1 MNIRT
6 KILTVAAL
14 LAVWSCA
21 EKEITP
27 TTPDG
32 SKPIEFGSL
41 STRALV
47 NSIDAVNEFGVS
59 CAISN
64 ADNSDYGSI
73 MDNVKVERSDKSTT
87 GWDYNPKRYWLEDSY
102 FYFAASYPYVDG
114 GGFQAQEIS
123 DESGVKYIAYTL
135 AVETYDETTKNQLGV
150 DILTASEYVNTC
162 DPWNN
167 TVNLNFRHL
176 LTNVNF
182 EITQDVESD
191 PNNHY
196 YITGVSLYGISTSG
210 TYAMIL
216 DHEQIYDIWNLQEV
230 NNDISFD
237 RVFDSHLLEAN
248 RALSVWGDDGLLLL
262 PQDIIREKVKLKI
275 DYLYQLEVTDDGQEN
290 QDGSDQ
296 EAIKQE
302 RSEIIDLPATD
313 KWKSGN
319 KVKYTLSFAK
329 PTKIVFKDITVKKWG
344 TAPSG
349 GTIIIK

>member
-27 TTPDG
+27 TAPDG

-73 MDNVKVERSDKSTT
+73 MDNVKVERSNKSTT

-102 FYFAASYPYVDG
+102 FYFVASYPYVDG
-114 GGFQAQEIS
+114 GGFQPYY
-123 DESGVKYIAYTL
+123 ESGNFIGYFLNVDTSAQ
-135 AVETYDETTKNQLGV
+135 D
-150 DILTASEYVNTC
+150 DILIDSEYVNTS

-167 TVNLNFRHL
+167 TVNFQFRHL
-176 LTNVNF
+176 LTNVKF
-182 EITQDVESD
+182 RISKDQSSA
-191 PNNHY
+191 NHY
-196 YITGVSLYGISTSG
+196 TITKVTLQGVSVGGNYIIIPHQNTINQGWNTLQSG
-210 TYAMIL
+210 LFENIPDNGSL
-216 DHEQIYDIWNLQEV
+216 DG
-230 NNDISFD
+230 
-237 RVFDSHLLEAN
+237 N
-248 RALSVWGDDGLLLL
+248 RTLSVWGTDGLLLIPEVMSTKTVEL
-262 PQDIIREKVKLKI
+262 VI
-275 DYLYQLEVTDDGQEN
+275 DYQYQLFVDDSTNGEQPEIQNKQLKVSVPTDVWGP
-290 QDGSDQ
+290 GKR
-296 EAIKQE
+296 I
-302 RSEIIDLPATD
+302 
-313 KWKSGN
+313 
-319 KVKYTLSFAK
+319 VYTLSITD
-329 PTKIVFKDITVKKWG
+329 PNRIVFKNVSVELWG
-344 TAPSG
+344 NAQAG

>member
-27 TTPDG
+27 TAPDG

-47 NSIDAVNEFGVS
+47 NSIDQVNEFGVS

-73 MDNVKVERSDKSTT
+73 MDNVKVERSETSTT

-114 GGFQAQEIS
+114 GGFKTQEVT
-123 DESGVKYIAYTL
+123 DDGVTRVGYIL
-135 AVETYDETTKNQLGV
+135 DVDTYDETKREHMGV
-150 DILTASEYVNTC
+150 DILTASEYVNTS
-162 DPWNN
+162 DPWNS
-167 TVNLNFRHL
+167 TVNFNFQHL

-182 EITQDVESD
+182 EITQDMVND

-196 YITGVSLYGISTSG
+196 YITGVSLSGISTNG
-210 TYAMIL
+210 TYAMIPEG
-216 DHEQIYDIWNLQEV
+216 DKITKIWSPESPSSGNSYDKT
-230 NNDISFD
+230 FD
-237 RVFDSHLLEAN
+237 NQLLEN
-248 RALSVWGDDGLLLL
+248 GMISLWGNEGLLLI
-262 PQDIIREKVKLKI
+262 PQDIAREAVKLRI
-275 DYLYQLEVTDDGQEN
+275 DYLYQLEVAEDGDGNQSGEVQEP
-290 QDGSDQ
+290 
-296 EAIKQE
+296 EKKP
-302 RSEIIDLPATD
+302 RYEIIDIPATD
-313 KWKSGN
+313 LWKSGN
-319 KVKYTLSFAK
+319 KIKYTLSFAK
-329 PTKIVFKDITVKKWG
+329 PTKIVFTDISVKSWG
-344 TAPSG
+344 SAQPG